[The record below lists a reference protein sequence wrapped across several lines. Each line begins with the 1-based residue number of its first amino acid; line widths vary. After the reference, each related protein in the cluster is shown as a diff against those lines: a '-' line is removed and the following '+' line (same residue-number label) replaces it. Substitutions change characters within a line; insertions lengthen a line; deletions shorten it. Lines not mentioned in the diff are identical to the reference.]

1 MKLFDSVVVLLLLL
15 TACTRPATTTTYPA
29 RPVTFDRALA
39 DSLLTLGF
47 ENEALYT
54 LMADLKPMST
64 LCDISLPLARTDSA
78 GVHAAIDPDQK
89 RVHLDKLTRWQAVLD
104 ALETPDVG
112 FIIHPFRQDYDGKRI
127 MQVSAYRRSRI
138 GQIIRD
144 NQAFF
149 GQWGFVPTSEPE
161 LVIHTIEYENA
172 ADRWRGYG
180 YLFGYP
186 RHAVDFFVEAGQS
199 QARTKQFVKR
209 DFFQIPVASGKAG
222 HFTYALPKGAKPT
235 ETDSTLYRRAT
246 AVLAQYRTLRPNY
259 VGSDGRLRATELW
272 WMVGAKK
279 PNDLFGLSLDP
290 FLGKRAG
297 VSDQPLQRPARSA
310 LLR

>member
-1 MKLFDSVVVLLLLL
+1 MNKPNYLFAALLLLL
-15 TACTRPATTTTYPA
+15 IGCNRSIPADQRGT
-29 RPVTFDRALA
+29 VTNFDRAVAPAHRFGRAAYDQVLA

-54 LMADLKPMST
+54 LMGDLKPLSSI
-64 LCDISLPLARTDSA
+64 CDISLPLARTDSA
-78 GVHAAIDPDQK
+78 GVHDAIRPDQK
-89 RVHLDKLTRWQAVLD
+89 REYLDKLTRFQRVLD

-112 FIIHPFRQDYDGKRI
+112 FIINPFRQDHEGKRI
-127 MQVSAYRRSRI
+127 MQISVYRRSRMQRLI
-138 GQIIRD
+138 AD

-161 LVIHTIEYENA
+161 IVIHTIEYENA

-199 QARTKQFVKR
+199 QTKTKQFVKR

-222 HFTYALPKGAKPT
+222 HFTYALPKGSKPT
-235 ETDSTLYRRAT
+235 DVDSTLYRQAEQI
-246 AVLAQYRTLRPNY
+246 LANYRQIRPKY
-259 VGSDGRLRATELW
+259 VGSDSKLRALELW
-272 WMVGAKK
+272 LK
-279 PNDLFGLSLDP
+279 
-290 FLGKRAG
+290 
-297 VSDQPLQRPARSA
+297 LQKSK
-310 LLR
+310 